1 MAKEPITDL
10 SKFLKEN
17 ANAIREAKGSN
28 EQINAQNF
36 SNEIRNLKKINLEP
50 LAVTQNGTYVAPE
63 GSAYSQVEVNVPSES
78 TLKKLL
84 DATKKCSYLFYTYSG
99 TNIDELI
106 SYEDTSNVIAM
117 SNMFYKC
124 PNLTTIPPLDTSNV
138 ESMSYM
144 FDVCPNLTTI
154 PPLDTSNV
162 ESMSYMFNGCSS
174 LKSILMYGMKVSFD
188 ISVSTQFEREDLV
201 IILNNLATV
210 TSTKTLTMGTT
221 NLAKLT
227 DEDKEIAIA
236 KGWTLA

>member
-144 FDVCPNLTTI
+144 F
-154 PPLDTSNV
+154 
-162 ESMSYMFNGCSS
+162 NGCSS